1 MPSARLKVL
10 RALAPPSLRP
20 LNRPGSAA
28 VAIMRQ
34 SPLARDQCS
43 RFGGSGWCG
52 RRNDRVPRL
61 PRGRL
66 VPRLVRHDV
75 GVDRAE
81 ALLAST
87 SEDWSERA
95 AAARVL
101 AEALDDETRPALLRL
116 LSDHENTAVV
126 QVAAE
131 SLLAR
136 RDGLGIDLFCVAYA
150 QADDELGDHLNDSLL
165 AVPQQP
171 ENLSL
176 MREAAQ
182 RGVPGAI
189 QALQWLRLGP

>member
-1 MPSARLKVL
+1 
-10 RALAPPSLRP
+10 
-20 LNRPGSAA
+20 
-28 VAIMRQ
+28 
-34 SPLARDQCS
+34 
-43 RFGGSGWCG
+43 
-52 RRNDRVPRL
+52 
-61 PRGRL
+61 
-66 VPRLVRHDV
+66 VRHDV
-75 GVDRAE
+75 GVDRTE
-81 ALLAST
+81 ALVAST

-101 AEALDDETRPALLRL
+101 AEALDDETKPALLRL
-116 LSDHENTAVV
+116 LSDHDNTAVV
-126 QVAAE
+126 QAAAE

-136 RDGLGIDLFCVAYA
+136 RDSLGIDLFCVAYA

-182 RGVPGAI
+182 RGMRGAI